1 MDITQFEQLKPS
13 LAVKINDQ
21 KLRYN
26 TLNKNTLWRVQTLF
40 TKEPSTIQWL
50 NRLNEKSILIDV
62 GANVGMYSIYAAKLK
77 NTRVFAFEPESQN
90 YSTLLKNIISNDLQ
104 GLITAFPVS
113 LSDEIKLD
121 TLHLSEF
128 IWNGGGSCHSF
139 GEEVGFDLK
148 QRKSPYTQGS
158 ISYTIDK
165 AINECV
171 ISEPTHIK
179 LDVDGFEHKV
189 MRGAYE
195 TLRRN
200 KLRSLCVEIN
210 PNLNEHLDLIS
221 ELKDLG
227 FAYNSEQVASVERQ
241 NGAFKGCAEYIFDR
255 IREPKIQIFG
265 SNLTT
270 EVKKPD
276 IHQMAKEHCLNK
288 ILNAKIEEVPYPY
301 IVIDDIFPEDYYK
314 EILNHFPAI
323 ESAMSLGE
331 TGRVT
336 NGHYEQRKVTLFN
349 DEHFGKLTEEQRS
362 FWTSFSEWLYSEEFI
377 SSALSR
383 FEPWCI
389 NRLAEVQDRNEVVKL
404 SCDALLVHDKENYA
418 IGPHTD
424 AKHRLLTFLFY
435 APPNHDDAELGTS
448 IYECKDPSFVCP
460 GGPHYDFENFN
471 QVKKIP
477 FVPNKLLCFVRT
489 GKSFHG
495 VEKITKTNVDRR
507 LIINNIRL
515 LEE

>member
-1 MDITQFEQLKPS
+1 
-13 LAVKINDQ
+13 
-21 KLRYN
+21 
-26 TLNKNTLWRVQTLF
+26 
-40 TKEPSTIQWL
+40 
-50 NRLNEKSILIDV
+50 
-62 GANVGMYSIYAAKLK
+62 MYSIYAAKLK
-77 NTRVFAFEPESQN
+77 NTRVYAFEPESQN
-90 YSTLLKNIISNDLQ
+90 YSTLFKNIISNNLQ
-104 GLITAFPVS
+104 ELITAFPVS

-165 AINECV
+165 AISEGI

-189 MRGAYE
+189 MRGAHAS
-195 TLRRN
+195 LRKN
-200 KLRSLCVEIN
+200 TLRSLCIEIN
-210 PNLNEHLDLIS
+210 PNLNEHLELIR

-227 FAYNSEQVASVERQ
+227 FAYNLEQVASVERQ
-241 NGAFKGCAEYIFDR
+241 SGAFKGCAEYIFDR
-255 IREPKIQIFG
+255 VSDPKIRIYG
-265 SNLTT
+265 SNLTANIPN
-270 EVKKPD
+270 PD
-276 IHQMAKEHCLNK
+276 IHLKAKAHCLNK
-288 ILNAKIEEVPYPY
+288 ILSAKIEEDPYPY

-314 EILNHFPAI
+314 EIAKNFPSI

-336 NGHYEQRKVTLFN
+336 NGSYEQRKVTLFN
-349 DEHFGKLTEEQRS
+349 DEHFKKLTDEQRI

-377 SSALSR
+377 INTLSR
-383 FEPWCI
+383 FSPWCI
-389 NRLAEVQDRNEVVKL
+389 NRIAEVQDRNEEVKL
-404 SCDALLVHDKENYA
+404 SCDALIVHDKENYA

-435 APPNHDDAELGTS
+435 APTNSDDSDLGTS

-460 GGPHYDFENFN
+460 GGPHYDFKNFN
-471 QVKKIP
+471 EVKKVSFIP
-477 FVPNKLLCFVRT
+477 NRLLCFVRT

-495 VEKITKTNVDRR
+495 VEKITKPNVDRR

-515 LEE
+515 MDE